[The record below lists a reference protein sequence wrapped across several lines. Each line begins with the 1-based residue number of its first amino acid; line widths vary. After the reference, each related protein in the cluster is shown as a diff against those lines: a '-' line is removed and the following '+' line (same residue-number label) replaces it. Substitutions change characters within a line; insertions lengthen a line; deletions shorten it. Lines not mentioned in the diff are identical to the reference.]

1 MNKGSSR
8 RPEAILSKESTA
20 MGGRTEELWLRYNR
34 YCLHSQIR
42 LGKQGQWTLLANSW
56 LTGAYWT
63 PTHLF
68 HWILA
73 YGGAHR
79 SMNSHR
85 HSNSVTAPVSA
96 VVEVVA
102 HLSACA
108 TGICITTIHQMRF
121 GFYGYSYTWRK
132 IICFV
137 FSCSSYVSLSAYGTL
152 ESV

>member
-1 MNKGSSR
+1 MIIRIHKSWKWEYTQKGGVSDVKEEMNKGGSR
-8 RPEAILSKESTA
+8 RPEVILSKESTA
-20 MGGRTEELWLRYNR
+20 MGGRTKELWLRGNR
-34 YCLHSQIR
+34 YCLHSRIR
-42 LGKQGQWTLLANSW
+42 LGKQGHWTLLANPW

-79 SMNSHR
+79 IMNSHR
-85 HSNSVTAPVSA
+85 HWNSVTAPVSA

-108 TGICITTIHQMRF
+108 TGIYITYQTSNEIRVL
-121 GFYGYSYTWRK
+121 W
-132 IICFV
+132 
-137 FSCSSYVSLSAYGTL
+137 L
-152 ESV
+152 